1 MKRILALSSLALALA
16 LSPAQAEVKNGEPAP
31 DFTLT
36 DSNGKSHKLSD
47 FKGKLVVLEWT
58 NADCPFVVKHYASNN
73 MQKLQKE
80 LTSQEIVWLTINS
93 SAEGKQGHCTPEQA
107 NEKVKKSGAAPTA
120 VLLDS
125 DGKVGKQYGAKTT
138 PHMYIVDKQ
147 GVLQYQGAIDSDTS
161 PKQDAIAGAENYV
174 KTAVDEILAGKPVTK
189 ANTKPYGCSVKYK
202 D

>member
-1 MKRILALSSLALALA
+1 MKRILTTLALALA
-16 LSPAQAEVKNGEPAP
+16 LSPAYAEVKNGEPAP

-58 NADCPFVVKHYASNN
+58 NSECPFVVKHYGSNN

-80 LTSQEIVWLTINS
+80 LTGEGIVWLTINS

-107 NEKVKKSGAAPTA
+107 NEKVKTSGAAPTA
-120 VLLDS
+120 VLLDP

-138 PHMYIVDKQ
+138 PHMYVIDKE
-147 GVLQYQGAIDSDTS
+147 GILQYQGAIDSDNS
-161 PKQDAIAGAENYV
+161 PKPEAIASAENYV
-174 KTAVDEILAGKPVTK
+174 KSAVAEITAGKPVTK